1 MGGSAFVGDWRLWAR
16 SRSGVVDDEGLED
29 ICIHGKTAQGIRY
42 TLHRSMNQPGNYHTR
57 TEKSQ
62 PYSPPCSSPT
72 HFSYHNDTIA
82 PDHHPPLSLH
92 RPRSY
97 HPPVRRRTA
106 RNPDPPAALFCSL
119 RCADPRILD
128 GPENRDYANLS
139 RRGFLLCTQPIPSCG
154 LLKIKNKE
162 SGVS

>member
-62 PYSPPCSSPT
+62 PYNPPPV
-72 HFSYHNDTIA
+72 
-82 PDHHPPLSLH
+82 PLRRTSATTTTPLH
-92 RPRSY
+92 RIIIPHFLYTGPVLTIPRSGVV
-97 HPPVRRRTA
+97 PRGTRIRRLLCSVRFAVQILGYRM
-106 RNPDPPAALFCSL
+106 
-119 RCADPRILD
+119 DPRTETT
-128 GPENRDYANLS
+128 P
-139 RRGFLLCTQPIPSCG
+139 T
-154 LLKIKNKE
+154 
-162 SGVS
+162 